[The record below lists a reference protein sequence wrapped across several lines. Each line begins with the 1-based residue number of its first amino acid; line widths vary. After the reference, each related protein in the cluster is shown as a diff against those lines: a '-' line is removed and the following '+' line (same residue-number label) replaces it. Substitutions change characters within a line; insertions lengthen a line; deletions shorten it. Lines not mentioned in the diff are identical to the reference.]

1 MSDAH
6 TDRLGNALADRYRI
20 EHELGAGGMATVYLA
35 QDLKHNR
42 RVALKVLKP
51 ELAAVVGGERFLAE
65 IQTTANL
72 QHPNILPLFDS
83 GEADGFLYYV
93 MPYVEGESL
102 RERLDRERQLPVD
115 EALRIAID
123 VAGALDHAHR
133 RGVIHRDI
141 KPANILLQDDRP
153 LIADFGIALAVSAA
167 GSGRL
172 TETGLSLGTPYY
184 MSPEQATADRDPGPR
199 SDVYSLGCVLYEM
212 LTGEPPFTGSS
223 AQAILGKIVT
233 SEAAPPSSLRSTV
246 PPHIDGAVLTSL
258 AKLPADRFS
267 SAAKMAEVM
276 ADPTAR
282 LVVGAAVRHTGG
294 PGPLRVSERLV
305 WATAVLASLMAV
317 VLMRFGAGE
326 GASDGEA
333 IRLTIQL
340 PDSVPMAFIG
350 AATLGNG
357 RKAFSVS
364 EDGRELVYAGMKDGV
379 ARLYLRPLDSYEI
392 RELPGTEG
400 AYGPFFSPNG
410 RWVGF
415 FVGNQLRKVRVDGG
429 EPVTIAEASNSEGA
443 DWSEDGR
450 IVFADGEGVGIKVV
464 SDQGGPADNL
474 SARVHGPARF
484 HWPQWLPGATQIL
497 SGSLIIDVETGAVQS
512 TGGFGDHARYLP
524 TGHLVEMQFGNL
536 HAARF
541 DLASGVVSSVLAP
554 VLGGVR
560 QEMAGQGQWDVIE
573 DGTLFYAEGLGSS
586 EGAFTWVQADGTRM
600 RLGLPE
606 RERGTFELS
615 PDGRRLATLEVDPT
629 GSHVWVYDLADGRA
643 RQITVEPGA
652 VNPLNWSPD
661 GREVLFHRRRGVDRK
676 AYARSVDAGIPER
689 ELLPDQAHVWTVYG
703 WSRDGSSYGV
713 ELDDPRG
720 LGVFLSPDGDVRRIN
735 SDSTAWGLVI
745 SPTGDAVAYTSEAT
759 GEYHNF
765 LEPFPPTG
773 QRIQISV
780 EGGAEEPRW
789 SEDGR
794 RIYYRNGRRVLAA
807 DVTLSPTLSV
817 SRPVVL
823 FEGDFANVGGRSY
836 DVAADGRVLIIEDPV
851 VTTTTIHVV
860 QGWLRE
866 AKRLI
871 AEAEG
876 SGR

>member
-1 MSDAH
+1 MSDI
-6 TDRLGNALADRYRI
+6 TTRLNAALAERYDI
-20 EHELGAGGMATVYLA
+20 ERQLGEGGMATVYLA
-35 QDLKHNR
+35 KDLKHNR
-42 RVALKVLKP
+42 NVALKVLKP
-51 ELAAVVGGERFLAE
+51 ELAAVVGADRFLAE
-65 IQTTANL
+65 IETTANL
-72 QHPNILPLFDS
+72 QHPNVLPLFDS
-83 GEADGFLYYV
+83 GEADSFLFYV

-115 EALRIAID
+115 EALRIATD

-141 KPANILLQDDRP
+141 KPANILLQDGRP
-153 LIADFGIALAVSAA
+153 LIADFGIALALSAA

-233 SEAAPPSSLRSTV
+233 SEPTPPSGLRSTV
-246 PPHIDGAVLTSL
+246 PAHVDRVILKSL
-258 AKLPADRFS
+258 AKLPADRFG
-267 SAAKMAEVM
+267 SAAKLAEAL
-276 ADPTAR
+276 ADPTSR
-282 LVVGAAVRHTGG
+282 LVVGSAHRGTG
-294 PGPLRVSERLV
+294 PAYLKVSERLV
-305 WATAVLASLMAV
+305 WATAVLACLAAV
-317 VLMRFGAGE
+317 VLVRFGPADE
-326 GASDGEA
+326 ASDREA
-333 IRLTIQL
+333 LRLTIQL

-357 RKAFSVS
+357 RKAFAVS
-364 EDGRELVYAGMKDGV
+364 EDARELVYAGMKDGV
-379 ARLYLRPLDSYEI
+379 TRLYLRRLDSYEI
-392 RELPGTEG
+392 RELPGTER

-429 EPVTIAEASNSEGA
+429 EPVTIAEAANSTGA

-450 IVFADGEGVGIKVV
+450 IVFADGEGGGIKVV
-464 SDQGGPADNL
+464 SDQGGSVDNL
-474 SARVHGPARF
+474 GARVQEPTQF
-484 HWPQWLPGATQIL
+484 LWPKWLPGAKQVL
-497 SGSLIIDVETGAVQS
+497 NADLIIDVETGAVRN
-512 TGGFGDHARYLP
+512 TGGVGSPATYLP
-524 TGHLVEMQFGNL
+524 PGYLVEMQFGNL

-541 DLASGVVSSVLAP
+541 DLASGAVTSVLP
-554 VLGGVR
+554 PMLGGVR
-560 QEMAGQGQWDVIE
+560 REMAGEGQWEVIE
-573 DGTLFYAEGLGSS
+573 DGTLFYAQGPGSN
-586 EGAFTWVQADGTRM
+586 EGAFTWVDADGTQRP
-600 RLGLPE
+600 LGLPV

-615 PDGRRLATLEVDPT
+615 PDGSRLATLEIDPT

-652 VNPLNWSPD
+652 GNPLDWSPD
-661 GREVLFHRRRGVDRK
+661 GREVLFHRRQGADRE

-689 ELLPDQAHVWTVYG
+689 ELLPDQEQVWSVYA

-713 ELDDPRG
+713 EVDDPQG
-720 LGVFLSPDGDVRRIN
+720 LGVFQSPSGDVRRIN

-745 SPTGDAVAYTSEAT
+745 SPAGDAVAYTSEAT

-773 QRIQISV
+773 ERIQISL

-794 RIYYRNGRRVLAA
+794 RIYYRNGRRILAVG
-807 DVTLSPTLSV
+807 VTLSPTLSV

-836 DVAADGRVLIIEDPV
+836 DVAADGRLIIIEDPV
-851 VTTTTIHVV
+851 VTTTTIYVV
-860 QGWLRE
+860 RGWRGE
-866 AKRLI
+866 AERLI